1 MVFEVLEHDGENNRG
16 GVISPLE
23 FLWCVLERR
32 ESRKEYFPFKP
43 GNAYHKSRLSLVNT
57 KSKYGSCRL
66 LPPWTDPY
74 SGLDTVSEVQE

>member
-1 MVFEVLEHDGENNRG
+1 MMGKTTGGGYISF
-16 GVISPLE
+16 GVI
-23 FLWCVLERR
+23 LWCVLERR

>member
-1 MVFEVLEHDGENNRG
+1 MMGKTTGRSYISF
-16 GVISPLE
+16 GVI
-23 FLWCVLERR
+23 LWCVLEGR

-57 KSKYGSCRL
+57 ESEYGSCRL

-74 SGLDTVSEVQE
+74 LGLDTVSEVQE